1 MNKYVIAYIGS
12 IVLANLLVAAIG
24 PWFSVVNSFM
34 LIGLDLSLRDKL
46 HESWDGNKLTQKM
59 LALIASAGLIS
70 YALNPA
76 SGQIAIASVVA
87 FTLSMVVDSAVF
99 QRLKDRA
106 WWFKSNTSNIA
117 GAAIDSI
124 LFPTIAFGAL
134 MPSIVAMQFASKIA
148 GGFAWS
154 MVLRK

>member
-1 MNKYVIAYIGS
+1 MNKYVIAYIAS

-24 PWFSVVNSFM
+24 PWFSVINSFV

-46 HESWDGNKLTQKM
+46 HESWSNNKLTQKM
-59 LALIASAGLIS
+59 LALILAAGAIS

-87 FTLSMVVDSAVF
+87 FCLSMAVDSAVF
-99 QRLKDRA
+99 QRLKDKA
-106 WWFKSNTSNIA
+106 WWLKSNTSNIA
-117 GAAIDSI
+117 GAAVDSL

-134 MPSIVAMQFASKIA
+134 MPHIVAMQFASKIA

-154 MVLRK
+154 LLLRK